1 MPLQHTLGMS
11 TVFRATGAHD
21 LLALVPALAGFS
33 PERSIVCV
41 AFSGTRSAGVLRH
54 DLPRR
59 PRDRAAVVSAIIGT
73 LCRMTGVDAV
83 VAIAYSDRRYTER
96 GGPPERALLS
106 LIARRA
112 EEAGFVVRDVLCRA
126 RDAWGSLLDPAT
138 PPTGHPLDV
147 IDESALAAAALP
159 DGRPGP
165 PEAGA
170 TLAERDDEL
179 AAEMAAVLDAL
190 GDPERVAGV
199 LGCLNDEA
207 DPVALVEALVGGSG
221 SGAASPLRLAWFVH
235 LADHP
240 AVRDAMMLQF
250 AFGRLVGEA
259 ALVDI
264 AADEDADHHRP
275 ADADER
281 GSDDDLDEL
290 LGRLLIGRSTIRP
303 DVGRVERA
311 LEMLRLAI
319 PNAPDELRAGPLCVA
334 AWLAWALG
342 RGSVAGGLLDRARE
356 LAPEHTMTQLLSSFV
371 GGGALP
377 EWAFAR
383 AAQGVPTAAGDR

>member
-1 MPLQHTLGMS
+1 MS
-11 TVFRATGAHD
+11 TVFRAAGPHD

-33 PERSIVCV
+33 PERSIMCI
-41 AFSGTRSAGVLRH
+41 AFSGARSVGVLRH

-59 PRDRAAVVSAIIGT
+59 GRDRAAVVAAIIGT
-73 LCRMTGVDAV
+73 LCRMPGVDAV
-83 VAIAYSDRRYTER
+83 VPIAYSDRRYTER
-96 GGPPERALLS
+96 GGPPERALLA
-106 LIARRA
+106 LVARRA

-126 RDAWGSLLDPAT
+126 RDAWGSLLDPET
-138 PPTGHPLDV
+138 PPTGHPLAV
-147 IDESALAAAALP
+147 IDENALAAAALP

-179 AAEMAAVLDAL
+179 AAEMAAVLDEL

-199 LGCLNDEA
+199 LERLGDEA

-221 SGAASPLRLAWFVH
+221 RGAAAALRLAWFVH

-259 ALVDI
+259 AL
-264 AADEDADHHRP
+264 ADVDADADADPHRP
-275 ADADER
+275 ADGDER
-281 GSDDDLDEL
+281 RSVDDLDDLDDLDEL

-303 DVGRVERA
+303 DVDRVERA
-311 LEMLRLAI
+311 LGMLRLAI
-319 PNAPDELRAGPLCVA
+319 PNAPGELRAGPLCIA
-334 AWLAWALG
+334 AWLAWSLG

-356 LAPEHTMTQLLSSFV
+356 LAPDHTMTQLLSSFV

-377 EWAFAR
+377 EWAFTRSAPC
-383 AAQGVPTAAGDR
+383 GPTAGGDR